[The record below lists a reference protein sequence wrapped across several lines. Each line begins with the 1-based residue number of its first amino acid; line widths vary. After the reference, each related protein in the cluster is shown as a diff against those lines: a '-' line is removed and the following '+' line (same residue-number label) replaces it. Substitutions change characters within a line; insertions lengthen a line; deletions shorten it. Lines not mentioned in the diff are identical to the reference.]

1 MQPVQFMHPD
11 GRCVDFL
18 EQVERMGYDASFE
31 SFDENG
37 LDVVDN
43 ALAWLNRANDGVRYI
58 LAEFGVVVAIPA
70 R

>member
-1 MQPVQFMHPD
+1 MQPVQFMFPN

-18 EQVERMGYDASFE
+18 DHVEKMGYDASIE
-31 SFDENG
+31 SSDENG

-43 ALAWLNRANDGVRYI
+43 ALAWLNRAQDGVRYI

-70 R
+70 